1 MFSHAMIIMLT
12 NDIVSLGSFFSIA
25 RAVLSA
31 LKLKDRKFI
40 LHLLD
45 GTVCLIIMNYSPFF
59 RF

>member
-12 NDIVSLGSFFSIA
+12 NDIVSLGSFFFIA

-31 LKLKDRKFI
+31 LKLKDRKCI

-45 GTVCLIIMNYSPFF
+45 GTVCLIMNYSLFF
-59 RF
+59 